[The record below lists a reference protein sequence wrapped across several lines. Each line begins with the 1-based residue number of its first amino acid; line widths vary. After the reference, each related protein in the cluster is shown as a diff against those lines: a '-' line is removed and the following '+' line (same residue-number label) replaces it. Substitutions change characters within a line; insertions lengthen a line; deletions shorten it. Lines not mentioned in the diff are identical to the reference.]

1 MGQTLASRQGAG
13 QDEVDYKYEKLK
25 VGSSRS
31 ILLCFFFTISI
42 KQTRHSKNPSH
53 LSHCLTDP
61 ICIAEPP
68 ILDGKKSQHGTNWL
82 NRRPGYET
90 KGLCL

>member
-1 MGQTLASRQGAG
+1 MGQTLTSAG
-13 QDEVDYKYEKLK
+13 QDEVDYNYKYQQLK

-31 ILLCFFFTISI
+31 TLLCFFFTI
-42 KQTRHSKNPSH
+42 KQIRHSKYPSH

-68 ILDGKKSQHGTNWL
+68 ILDGKKSQHGTNWF
-82 NRRPGYET
+82 NRRPRYET